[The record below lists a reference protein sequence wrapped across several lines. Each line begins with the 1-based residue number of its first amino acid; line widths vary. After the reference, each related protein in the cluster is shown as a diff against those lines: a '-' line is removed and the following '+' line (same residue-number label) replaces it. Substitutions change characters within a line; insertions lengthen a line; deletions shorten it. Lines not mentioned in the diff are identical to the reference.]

1 MERIAWPTRPEP
13 TKPSTTGTE
22 IIVLCDGTGKNG
34 QVDDEPTNIYLLHR
48 LLEALPVGREG
59 SKTTKRRN
67 RKQLYIPGVGAES
80 KGIPKYLAL
89 VFGKTIVEMVIKAYM
104 FIAQIYKPGDT
115 VCIFGYSRGA
125 FVARKVAG
133 LLHRVG
139 AVGSEAE
146 LLAQWQRREKPV
158 PWERIRDAK
167 HSVPVRCLGVWDTVG
182 AIYSSPECEEKDLL
196 GMPDSELSP
205 NVQLAL
211 HIVAYHENRKRF
223 RVTLFEPNG
232 YSELKEIWFPGA
244 HSDVGGGGEK
254 PTDLPKISLVW
265 IVGELREFMDIA
277 DDGDELKYPILDGLQ
292 PSDAYNDSPAWKR
305 AVDKFETRIDSKAL
319 QKTAKVHEILRD
331 IDIKQ
336 EKKRAYGTHKQL
348 TFRDLLSL
356 KWNIQTGLVKL
367 NDLELQK
374 RTYVSETMRLQPRTM
389 SLPNFTVP
397 RSHKLYIPSGLQVA
411 GVETE
416 SPTEYTPRPAEHRW
430 SIRKRLTSRVTLH
443 VM

>member
-34 QVDDEPTNIYLLHR
+34 QVDDEPTNIYLLR
-48 LLEALPVGREG
+48 
-59 SKTTKRRN
+59 
-67 RKQLYIPGVGAES
+67 VGAES

-133 LLHRVG
+133 LL
-139 AVGSEAE
+139 
-146 LLAQWQRREKPV
+146 
-158 PWERIRDAK
+158 
-167 HSVPVRCLGVWDTVG
+167 
-182 AIYSSPECEEKDLL
+182 
-196 GMPDSELSP
+196 
-205 NVQLAL
+205 
-211 HIVAYHENRKRF
+211 
-223 RVTLFEPNG
+223 
-232 YSELKEIWFPGA
+232 IWFPGA

-277 DDGDELKYPILDGLQ
+277 DDQDELKYPILDGLQ

-336 EKKRAYGTHKQL
+336 EKKRAHGTHKQL

-374 RTYVSETMRLQPRTM
+374 RTYVS
-389 SLPNFTVP
+389 V
-397 RSHKLYIPSGLQVA
+397 RS
-411 GVETE
+411 
-416 SPTEYTPRPAEHRW
+416 
-430 SIRKRLTSRVTLH
+430 
-443 VM
+443 